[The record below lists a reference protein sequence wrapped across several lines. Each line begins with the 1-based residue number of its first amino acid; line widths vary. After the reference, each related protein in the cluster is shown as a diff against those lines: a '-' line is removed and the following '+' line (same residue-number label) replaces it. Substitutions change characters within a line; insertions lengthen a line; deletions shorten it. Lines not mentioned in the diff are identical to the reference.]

1 MNLLVFKKTTT
12 KKQKQNNNRD
22 TSTDTESTCHS
33 ELRKGE
39 TLKGNS
45 DVTKLQAMALS
56 PCFAA

>member
-1 MNLLVFKKTTT
+1 MNLQVVKKN
-12 KKQKQNNNRD
+12 KNRD

-33 ELRKGE
+33 ELRKGK

-56 PCFAA
+56 PCFAAWHANPT